1 MLRLRG
7 GAMDPTVAAIAK
19 KFNCDKKICR
29 KCYATLPLKATN
41 CRKRKCGHSNQ
52 LRLKKKP
59 KDWLIS
65 RNHHKH
71 TYHERCHSFR
81 DFERIAHLM
90 VLLYLVC
97 CLWRLVKPF
106 FVFGTVSFDVFK
118 LHWEE
123 IRLLQCLQYSI
134 HGVFSLFVKWLHISM
149 CILRVYLFRCLNYSR
164 VFRSKPLLHLFQV
177 AISLFFLT

>member
-59 KDWLIS
+59 KDWYIS
-65 RNHHKH
+65 RIIIIIQNNNNIKLKNKSALFGKFYGFWHLVVLS
-71 TYHERCHSFR
+71 YLFSAVFLVLGYYSVLWIVFYLF
-81 DFERIAHLM
+81 FELHWVESGLFATMHDIIDRI
-90 VLLYLVC
+90 
-97 CLWRLVKPF
+97 
-106 FVFGTVSFDVFK
+106 FVF
-118 LHWEE
+118 
-123 IRLLQCLQYSI
+123 
-134 HGVFSLFVKWLHISM
+134 FSYFLYML
-149 CILRVYLFRCLNYSR
+149 CLN
-164 VFRSKPLLHLFQV
+164 LLIIVNLCWV
-177 AISLFFLT
+177 LY